1 MMVQGYEDQPLNE
14 LEALKAPRRSDE
26 QRRSARQRIMAAAEP
41 LLERRGHPATSF
53 EVLAAWARPG
63 LVAAGVALLIL
74 AGALKF
80 GPERPIPEPVTLEE
94 VLASGEAGSVPSLLL
109 AINEPDA
116 DAVLAAALLEN
127 GNGTRVPED
136 PGEGR

>member
-1 MMVQGYEDQPLNE
+1 MVQEYEDRPLNE

-26 QRRSARQRIMAAAEP
+26 QQHWARQRIMAAAEP
-41 LLERRGHPATSF
+41 LLDRRGRPASSL

-63 LVAAGVALLIL
+63 LIAASVALLIF
-74 AGALKF
+74 AAALQF
-80 GPERPIPEPVTLEE
+80 GPDRRLPEPVTLEE
-94 VLASGEAGSVPSLLL
+94 VLASGESGGVPYLLV

-127 GNGTRVPED
+127 GNGARVPKEA
-136 PGEGR
+136 GEGR